1 MVEIFPVGFIFISYP
16 RPELKKGGGLLFIY
30 DSNPNVIP
38 MKSEVTFQSF
48 NKIGV

>member
-1 MVEIFPVGFIFISYP
+1 MVEICPVLILSVIHDH
-16 RPELKKGGGLLFIY
+16 ELKKGGGLLFIY